1 MPCSVQQPMED
12 FILQQS
18 PSPHVQEL
26 CWRIQSKTPW
36 CLPPQTASRPKTLP
50 KKKLQS
56 QVAMPCPDINHMRHA
71 SISHHVSRD
80 DHVGRIHLFLLAS
93 RKGEVA
99 TVPSNVGTTSLCPL
113 FPSSFGFF
121 VFLSPEPPEIPH
133 DSGELPWPCAE
144 QSNHS
149 RYQPPECFHLSEEE
163 GGKRSRSTT
172 PPFFKVENQ
181 MQSDKKDMNRCNFK
195 NCLYTRVTRS
205 LGITCQFKAYP
216 HPTKALWHAEIS
228 TVLHCSSSCPGH
240 VSSLAP
246 TWRTSFHC
254 LPQHG
259 GFMTPGH
266 LVDPGKA
273 EGKEVNGVNHLG
285 YEDAKV
291 WRIGSTPP
299 PEATNEWNPK
309 LGGHFLL
316 FTERGGIFRFQPFFF
331 SGIQTS

>member
-1 MPCSVQQPMED
+1 MMSTNFCTLTKKWFVLRSRWFDCKKKTMPCSVQQPMED

-36 CLPPQTASRPKTLP
+36 CLPPQMASRPKTLP

-71 SISHHVSRD
+71 SISHHVPRD

-93 RKGEVA
+93 REGEVA

-113 FPSSFGFF
+113 FSSSFGFF

-163 GGKRSRSTT
+163 GGKTTSTFFRHFSRLKNQKKKKSTCNKKTLGPPQASKIACPSRDFSSFKT
-172 PPFFKVENQ
+172 P
-181 MQSDKKDMNRCNFK
+181 
-195 NCLYTRVTRS
+195 
-205 LGITCQFKAYP
+205 
-216 HPTKALWHAEIS
+216 H
-228 TVLHCSSSCPGH
+228 
-240 VSSLAP
+240 
-246 TWRTSFHC
+246 TWRTSFHR

-259 GFMTPGH
+259 GFMTPRH
-266 LVDPGKA
+266 LVDFM
-273 EGKEVNGVNHLG
+273 
-285 YEDAKV
+285 
-291 WRIGSTPP
+291 
-299 PEATNEWNPK
+299 K
-309 LGGHFLL
+309 LK
-316 FTERGGIFRFQPFFF
+316 P
-331 SGIQTS
+331 